1 MRRRACYLGDMASY
15 SRRQTLVLGAGLT
28 ATVFAPPVFA
38 QSADNGAMIKKPI
51 PHSGEMLPVVG
62 LGTANSFGRAERDD
76 TRKVIEA
83 LVAGGG
89 SLIDTASTYG
99 AAEEVIGEALAGAN
113 LRDRVFLATKKEAEN
128 GREGKAEFD
137 ASLRKLRVKQVD
149 LMMLHNVRDSHQS
162 LAYLRDWKAQK
173 LARYVG
179 ISSTFPRDFPAVEA
193 VVKREKPDFVE
204 LNYSIGDRE
213 IEQRLLP
220 ACADAGSAVLTALPF
235 GRSSVFRAVHG
246 KQLPDW
252 ASEFD
257 AASWGQFFLKFLLG
271 HKAVTAV
278 IPGTTKRG
286 HMDDNLAAGRGRL
299 PDETQ
304 RKKMAAFFASLN

>member
-1 MRRRACYLGDMASY
+1 MTHY
-15 SRRQTLVLGAGLT
+15 SRRQTLTLGAGLT
-28 ATVFAPPVFA
+28 AAMFAPPALA
-38 QSADNGAMIKKPI
+38 QAAMIKKPI

-62 LGTANSFGRAERDD
+62 LGTANNFGSADRGD

-83 LVAGGG
+83 LVAGGA

-99 AAEEVIGEALAGAN
+99 AAEEVIGEAVTDAK
-113 LRDRVFLATKKEAEN
+113 LRDRVFLATKMEAEN
-128 GREGKAEFD
+128 AKEGRAEFD

-173 LARYVG
+173 LTRYVG

-193 VVKREKPDFVE
+193 VIRREKPDFVE

-213 IEQRLLP
+213 IEKRLLP

-235 GRSSVFRAVHG
+235 GRNSVFRAVKG
-246 KQLPDW
+246 KDVPDW
-252 ASEFD
+252 AKEFD

-271 HKAVTAV
+271 HKTVTAV
-278 IPGTTKRG
+278 IPGTTKAD

-304 RKKMAAFFASLN
+304 RKKMAEFFASLN